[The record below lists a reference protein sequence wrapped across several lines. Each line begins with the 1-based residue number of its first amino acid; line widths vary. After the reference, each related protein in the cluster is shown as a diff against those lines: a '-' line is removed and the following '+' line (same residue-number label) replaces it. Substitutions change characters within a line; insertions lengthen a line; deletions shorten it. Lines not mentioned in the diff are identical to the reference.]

1 MSNMGFCVERKLAKI
16 FAENCLR
23 SDMLPFNF
31 ELNFNQQWT
40 KKNFISIFCCD
51 AFCAGSY
58 IVPVTKT
65 LWLHPPACTEGA
77 VWPIG
82 LRLPS
87 VTRTCF
93 IILVCATTNM
103 VRRGRHYA

>member
-65 LWLHPPACTEGA
+65 LWLHPPAPREQF
-77 VWPIG
+77 G
-82 LRLPS
+82 L
-87 VTRTCF
+87 
-93 IILVCATTNM
+93 
-103 VRRGRHYA
+103 

>member
-1 MSNMGFCVERKLAKI
+1 MSSMGFCVERKLVEI
-16 FAENCLR
+16 YVENCLS

-31 ELNFNQQWT
+31 ELNFYQQWT
-40 KKNFISIFCCD
+40 KKNSQHLCCD

-77 VWPIG
+77 VWVEVA
-82 LRLPS
+82 LCSKDML
-87 VTRTCF
+87 
-93 IILVCATTNM
+93 
-103 VRRGRHYA
+103 H